1 MHKTPEVSGEGWVD
15 MVEARSFFLKPINE
29 TDVRSYKVCSNKMN
43 KTELCVWIALKLF
56 FNFRHLNIFLFP
68 IV

>member
-1 MHKTPEVSGEGWVD
+1 

-43 KTELCVWIALKLF
+43 QAELCVWIASKLF
-56 FNFRHLNIFLFP
+56 FNFKQLDIFSFYNSSTIYLFF
-68 IV
+68 